1 VATKNIT
8 WYQNKIVSQV
18 SFISAIV
25 GVLTA
30 ILAIAWNI
38 KVTNEMV
45 KKMDAI
51 EKNQIEQLIINTKLL
66 TIIEME

>member
-1 VATKNIT
+1 
-8 WYQNKIVSQV
+8 VSQV

-25 GVLTA
+25 GVFTA